1 MNNLVY
7 VLEDFGKIDIKL
19 KDLLEK
25 KGISRNKLCNM
36 MGSNYDLIT
45 RYYNNRVT
53 RVDLEIIAKICFVL
67 DCNITDV
74 LEYSTQKQTNVYFFS
89 AINSLKETTSK
100 PLK

>member
-7 VLEDFGKIDIKL
+7 VLEDFGHIDIKL
-19 KDLLEK
+19 KELLNE
-25 KGISRNKLCNM
+25 KGISRNKLCSM

-67 DCNITDV
+67 NCTITDV
-74 LEYSTQKQTNVYFFS
+74 LVYSTRK
-89 AINSLKETTSK
+89 
-100 PLK
+100 